1 VTDDPA
7 VLHNDLETL
16 ADLARQLHHE
26 TWTGTVAEPFAP
38 EVRAVYAQ
46 MRARLEAAGYH
57 PKHADWAVTGWILM
71 GGMWSVM
78 RCVDTCD
85 QDGPFPV

>member
-16 ADLARQLHHE
+16 ADTARQLHNE
-26 TWTGTVAEPFAP
+26 TWTGRVAEPFAP
-38 EVRAVYAQ
+38 EV
-46 MRARLEAAGYH
+46 RARLEAAGYH

-78 RCVDTCD
+78 RCVETCD
-85 QDGPFPV
+85 ADGPFPV